1 MRGGLIW
8 FACSLAGVSVVT
20 PAPAQVAKRVA
31 YTLLEGSYF
40 VDDCLVCGRPTIQ
53 LPLRGTFELF
63 LEQNTPPYTR
73 YAVRNLDLGAGIGT
87 SLEKR
92 ITGTGTYT
100 RFEEFAILQ
109 DLTLATQVRDAWTNH
124 AAYFTNNSRI
134 VQQPFP
140 LIQADLTQTNG
151 TLLQTFSMHLFAA
164 PAREI
169 WFSTTKGFISTNRY
183 VPTNQIS
190 AGDLLSNRGRVVKRN
205 SDLVARL
212 GIMPPVPD
220 LGLDA
225 VEVTRRGEIL
235 FSIPV
240 NVFSESL
247 GPIQHGD
254 LLSNRGAIVKRN
266 QALLAAFHGVSSA
279 DAGLDAVQVMPDG
292 QFLFSIQS
300 NVVVTSSLTLSR
312 GDILSDRGTV
322 FMSHQQLLANF
333 QPAVTNRDFGLDA
346 LQVLPGG
353 EIWFSV
359 EEGFV
364 DKRLGQVQAGD
375 LLSSRGYRV
384 LSNAAL
390 LAAFAPA
397 DPAADYGL
405 DGLYVITDMEPPKP
419 PPWIV
424 RHSGAD
430 GWLRLEWDGEG
441 AVFQLESAPSFAG
454 PWTPCSEVV
463 PDSAW
468 DSPCAATAATSGFY
482 RLRQW

>member
-1 MRGGLIW
+1 MKRKCAWLV
-8 FACSLAGVSVVT
+8 CLLAWASALT
-20 PAPAQVAKRVA
+20 PATAQVATCVA

-40 VDDCLVCGRPTIQ
+40 VDDCLVCGRPTIL
-53 LPLRGTFELF
+53 LPMRGTFELV
-63 LEQNTPPYTR
+63 LQQNTAPYTR
-73 YAVRNLDLGAGIGT
+73 YAIQNLDFTASAGT

-92 ITGTGTYT
+92 ITGQGTYT

-109 DLTLATQVRDAWTNH
+109 DMTLATLVRDTWTNH
-124 AAYFTNNSRI
+124 PAFFTNNSRV
-134 VQQPFP
+134 VQVPFP

-151 TLLQTFSMHLFAA
+151 TLLQTFSMHLLAA

-169 WFSTTKGFISTNRY
+169 WFSVAKGFVSTNRFA
-183 VPTNQIS
+183 PTNQIS

-205 SDLVARL
+205 ADLVSRL
-212 GIMPPVPD
+212 GVMPPVPD

-225 VEVTRRGEIL
+225 VQVARRGEIL

-254 LLSNRGAIVKRN
+254 LLSSRGAIVKRN
-266 QALLAAFHGVSSA
+266 HELLAAFHPASSA
-279 DAGLDAVQVMPDG
+279 DAGLDALQFMPDG
-292 QFLFSIQS
+292 QILFSIRS
-300 NVVVTSSLTLSR
+300 NVVLTSALTLSR

-322 FMSHQQLLANF
+322 FMSHQQVLANF
-333 QPAVTNRDFGLDA
+333 QPTITNRDFGLDA
-346 LQVLPGG
+346 LTILPSG

-364 DKRLGQVQAGD
+364 DKRLGQVLAGD
-375 LLSSRGYRV
+375 LLSSFGYRV

-397 DPAADYGL
+397 DPGQDSGL
-405 DGLYVITDMEPPKP
+405 DALFVVTDTQPAKP
-419 PPWIV
+419 PPCIV
-424 RHSGAD
+424 RHTRIGSS
-430 GWLRLEWDGEG
+430 LHLEWNGEG
-441 AVFQLESAPSFAG
+441 DVFQLEWAPTFKG
-454 PWTPCSEVV
+454 PWTPCSEIV
-463 PDSAW
+463 PDLAY
-468 DSPCAATAATSGFY
+468 DSPCAAATSAPGFY